1 MEPALMASTT
11 APASAAD
18 HTGRPSVE
26 AIVPPRLPEGIDT
39 PALLIDLDIAER
51 NSRRLADELGSRGIT
66 LRPHAKT
73 HKSIGLARL
82 QLETGSKGI
91 TAGNLG
97 EAEVLADGGIDDL
110 FVAYPIWAEGPKA
123 RRLRALHDR
132 RGLRL
137 LVGFDSIGGAERLAA
152 AVQGSG
158 RPLRVMLELD
168 PGYHRTGVL
177 PEDAGTVARAA
188 KGFGLEVVG
197 LFTHGGHGYAGVD
210 AVASA
215 AADEVR
221 TLAAGRDALRAESID
236 VELLSAGSTPTAL
249 GAAASP
255 VGEIRAGTYLVGDR
269 QQVTLGSVAPEDI
282 ALWVAA
288 TVVSTATPGQVV
300 VDAGA
305 KTLTKDVAPY
315 LDGHGYLPAYPAAII
330 EKVSDYH
337 GNVRIPAG
345 TPAPKLGEVVAIVP
359 NHCCPVIDLR
369 DTFLVL
375 RDEAIAGTWSVD
387 ARGRS
392 G

>member
-1 MEPALMASTT
+1 MGAMATPPAG
-11 APASAAD
+11 PSA
-18 HTGRPSVE
+18 TGRGVA
-26 AIVPPRLPEGIDT
+26 AIVPPRLPEGLDT
-39 PALLIDLDIAER
+39 PALLIDLDVAER
-51 NSRRLADELGSRGIT
+51 NSRRLADELRSRGIS

-73 HKSIGLARL
+73 HKSVALARL
-82 QLETGSKGI
+82 QLDTGAEGI
-91 TAGNLG
+91 TVGNLG
-97 EAEVLADGGIDDL
+97 EAEVLADGGIDDI
-110 FVAYPIWAEGPKA
+110 FIAYPIWAEGPKA
-123 RRLRALHDR
+123 ARLRALHDR
-132 RGLRL
+132 PGIRL
-137 LVGFDSIGGAERLAA
+137 LVAFDSAGGAERLAA
-152 AVQGSG
+152 AVAGSG

-177 PEDAGTVARAA
+177 PADAGAVARAA
-188 KGFGLEVVG
+188 REQGLEVVG

-210 AVASA
+210 AVAGA

-221 TLAAGRDALRAESID
+221 TLTAGRDALRAEGIE

-269 QQVTLGSVAPEDI
+269 QQVTLGAVGPDSI

-337 GNVRIPAG
+337 GNVRIPPG

-369 DTFLVL
+369 DTFHVI
-375 RDEAIAGTWSVD
+375 RDGRIVGTWPVD

>member
-1 MEPALMASTT
+1 MATD
-11 APASAAD
+11 SAVLVGSDA
-18 HTGRPSVE
+18 VE
-26 AIVPPRLPEGIDT
+26 AIAPPRLPEEIDT

-51 NSRRLADELGSRGIT
+51 NSRRLAEELRSRGIS

-73 HKSIGLARL
+73 HKSVGLARL
-82 QLETGSKGI
+82 QLETGARGI

-97 EAEVLADGGIDDL
+97 EAEVLAAGGVDDI

-123 RRLRALHDR
+123 ARLRALHER
-132 RGLRL
+132 AGLRL
-137 LVGFDSIGGAERLAA
+137 AVGFDSEGGAQRLAA
-152 AVQGSG
+152 AVAGTDH
-158 RPLRVMLELD
+158 PLRVFLELD

-177 PEDAGTVARAA
+177 PDEAGTVARAA
-188 KGFGLEVVG
+188 ADLGLEVVG
-197 LFTHGGHGYAGVD
+197 LFTHGGHGYAGID
-210 AVASA
+210 AVAGA

-221 TLAAGRDALRAESID
+221 TLTAGREALRAEGIE

-249 GAAASP
+249 GAAESP

-269 QQVTLGSVAPEDI
+269 QQVTLGAVPPDGI

-300 VDAGA
+300 LDAGA

-315 LDGHGYLPAYPAAII
+315 LDGHGYLPAYPAAVI

-337 GNVRIPAG
+337 GNVRIPPG
-345 TPAPKLGEVVAIVP
+345 TPAPRLGEIVAIVP

-369 DTFLVL
+369 DSFLVL
-375 RDEAIAGTWSVD
+375 RDGKLAGSWPVD

>member
-1 MEPALMASTT
+1 MGATEIR
-11 APASAAD
+11 AAD
-18 HTGRPSVE
+18 TAARRGVE
-26 AIVPPRLPEGIDT
+26 AIAAPRLPGGIDT
-39 PALLIDLDIAER
+39 PALLIDLDVAER
-51 NSRRLADELGSRGIT
+51 NSRRLADELRGRGVS

-73 HKSIGLARL
+73 HKSVGLARL
-82 QLETGSKGI
+82 QLDTGARGI
-91 TAGNLG
+91 TVGNLG
-97 EAEVLADGGIDDL
+97 EAEVLAAGGIDDI
-110 FVAYPIWAEGPKA
+110 FIAYPIWAEGPKA
-123 RRLRALHDR
+123 GRLRSLHDR
-132 RGLRL
+132 EDLRL

-152 AVQGSG
+152 AVAGSR

-177 PEDAGTVARAA
+177 TSDAAPVARAA
-188 KGFGLEVVG
+188 HDLGLDVVG

-210 AVASA
+210 AVAAA

-221 TLAAGRDALRAESID
+221 TLTTGRDALRAAKIEI
-236 VELLSAGSTPTAL
+236 EILSAGSTPTAL
-249 GAAASP
+249 GAAESP
-255 VGEIRAGTYLVGDR
+255 VGEIRAGTYVVGDR
-269 QQVTLGSVAPEDI
+269 QQVTLGSVAPDAI

-315 LDGHGYLPAYPAAII
+315 LEGHGYLPAYPQAVIA
-330 EKVSDYH
+330 KVSDYH
-337 GNVRIPAG
+337 GNVRIPPG
-345 TPAPKLGEVVAIVP
+345 TPAPKLGEIVAIVP

-369 DTFLVL
+369 DSFHVL
-375 RDEAIAGTWSVD
+375 RAGDIVGSWPVD

>member
-1 MEPALMASTT
+1 MTETALGGPEAV
-11 APASAAD
+11 A
-18 HTGRPSVE
+18 
-26 AIVPPRLPEGIDT
+26 AIVPPRLPDGIDT
-39 PALLIDLDIAER
+39 PALLVDLDVAER
-51 NSRRLADELGSRGIT
+51 NSRNLADDLRARGIS

-82 QLETGSKGI
+82 QLDTGASGI
-91 TAGNLG
+91 TVGNLG
-97 EAEVLADGGIDDL
+97 EAEVLAAGGIEDI

-123 RRLRALHDR
+123 ARLRALHNR
-132 RGLRL
+132 AGLRL
-137 LVGFDSIGGAERLAA
+137 LIGFDSAAGAERLAT
-152 AVQGSG
+152 AVAGSN

-177 PEDAGTVARAA
+177 PPDAAGVARAA
-188 KGFGLEVVG
+188 RDLGLEIVG
-197 LFTHGGHGYAGVD
+197 LFTHGGHGYAGID
-210 AVASA
+210 AVAAA

-221 TLAAGRDALRAESID
+221 TLTAGRDALRAEGID
-236 VELLSAGSTPTAL
+236 VGLLSAGSTPTAL
-249 GAAASP
+249 GAAESP
-255 VGEIRAGTYLVGDR
+255 VGEIRAGTYIVGDR
-269 QQVTLGSVAPEDI
+269 QQVTLGAVAPDAL

-288 TVVSTATPGQVV
+288 TVVSAATPGQVV

-305 KTLTKDVAPY
+305 KTLTKDVAPC

-337 GNVRIPAG
+337 GNVRIPPG
-345 TPAPKLGEVVAIVP
+345 TPAPALGEVVAIVP

-369 DTFLVL
+369 DSFYVM
-375 RDEAIAGTWSVD
+375 RGGEIVGTWAVD

>member
-1 MEPALMASTT
+1 MEQALMGATT
-11 APASAAD
+11 VRPAGAPAP
-18 HTGRPSVE
+18 RPLVE
-26 AIVPPRLPEGIDT
+26 SILPPRLPEGIDT
-39 PALLIDLDIAER
+39 PALLVDLDVAER
-51 NSRRLADELGSRGIT
+51 NSRRLVDELRSRAIT

-73 HKSIGLARL
+73 HKSVALARL
-82 QLETGSKGI
+82 QLETGARGI
-91 TAGNLG
+91 TVGNLG
-97 EAEVLADGGIDDL
+97 EAEVLAAGGIDDL
-110 FVAYPIWAEGPKA
+110 FIAYPIWAEGPKA
-123 RRLRALHDR
+123 ARLRALHELP
-132 RGLRL
+132 GLRL
-137 LVGFDSIGGAERLAA
+137 LVGFDSAGGAERLAA
-152 AVQGSG
+152 AVAGSG

-177 PEDAGTVARAA
+177 PVDAGTVARVARDY
-188 KGFGLEVVG
+188 GLEVVG

-210 AVASA
+210 AVAGA

-221 TLAAGRDALRAESID
+221 TLTAGRDALRAEGIE

-249 GAAASP
+249 GAAESP
-255 VGEIRAGTYLVGDR
+255 IGEIRAGTYLIGDR
-269 QQVTLGSVAPEDI
+269 QQVTLGAVAPESI

-337 GNVRIPAG
+337 GNVRIPPG

-369 DTFLVL
+369 DSFHVL
-375 RDEAIAGTWSVD
+375 RAGRIVGTWPVD

>member
-1 MEPALMASTT
+1 VEPALMATT
-11 APASAAD
+11 LPA
-18 HTGRPSVE
+18 GRATVD
-26 AIVPPRLPEGIDT
+26 AIVAPRLPAGIDT
-39 PALLIDLDIAER
+39 PALVIDIDVAER
-51 NSRRLADELGSRGIT
+51 NSRHLAETLSARGIS

-73 HKSIGLARL
+73 HKSVALAKL
-82 QLETGSKGI
+82 QLQAGARGMTV
-91 TAGNLG
+91 GNLG
-97 EAEVLADGGIDDL
+97 EAEVLAAGGIDDI

-123 RRLRALHDR
+123 ERLKGLHDR
-132 RGLRL
+132 DGLRL
-137 LVGFDSIGGAERLAA
+137 LVGFDSAGGAERLAA
-152 AVQGSG
+152 AVAGSR

-177 PEDAGTVARAA
+177 PDAAAALARAA
-188 KGFGLEVVG
+188 TDLGLDVVG
-197 LFTHGGHGYAGVD
+197 LFTHGGHGYAGID
-210 AVASA
+210 AVAGA

-221 TLAAGRDALRAESID
+221 TLAAGRAALLDEGIE
-236 VELLSAGSTPTAL
+236 VQVLSAGSTPTML
-249 GAAASP
+249 GAAESP
-255 VGEIRAGTYLVGDR
+255 VDEIRAGTYLVGDR
-269 QQVTLGSVAPEDI
+269 QQVTLGSVPPEGI

-315 LDGHGYLPAYPAAII
+315 LEGHGYLPAYPAAII

-345 TPAPKLGEVVAIVP
+345 TPRPRLGEVVAIVP

-369 DTFLVL
+369 DSFLAV
-375 RDEAIAGTWSVD
+375 RAGEVVGSWPVD

>member
-1 MEPALMASTT
+1 MS
-11 APASAAD
+11 APPTHRRAVEDIAA
-18 HTGRPSVE
+18 
-26 AIVPPRLPEGIDT
+26 PRLPGGIDT
-39 PALLIDLDIAER
+39 PAVLVDLDVAER
-51 NSRRLADELGSRGIT
+51 NSRRLADELRTRGID

-73 HKSIGLARL
+73 HKSVALARL
-82 QLETGSKGI
+82 QIETGARGI
-91 TAGNLG
+91 TVGNLG
-97 EAEVLADGGIDDL
+97 EAEVLASGGIDDL

-123 RRLRALHDR
+123 DRLRALHDR
-132 RGLRL
+132 PGLRL
-137 LVGFDSIGGAERLAA
+137 LVGFDSIAGAERLAA
-152 AVQGSG
+152 AVAGSG

-177 PEDAGTVARAA
+177 PADAAALARTATDL
-188 KGFGLEVVG
+188 GLDVVG

-210 AVASA
+210 AVAGA

-221 TLAAGRDALRAESID
+221 TLGEGREALAAAGIE
-236 VELLSAGSTPTAL
+236 VEVLSAGSTPTAL

-269 QQVTLGSVAPEDI
+269 QQVTLGSIAPADI

-288 TVVSTATPGQVV
+288 TVVSVATPGQVV

-315 LDGHGYLPAYPAAII
+315 LEGHGYLPAYPAAII

-337 GNVRIPAG
+337 GNVRIPPG
-345 TPAPKLGEVVAIVP
+345 TPAPRLGEVVVIVP

-369 DTFLVL
+369 DTFHVL
-375 RDEAIAGTWSVD
+375 RDGRIVGTWPVD
-387 ARGRS
+387 ARGRA